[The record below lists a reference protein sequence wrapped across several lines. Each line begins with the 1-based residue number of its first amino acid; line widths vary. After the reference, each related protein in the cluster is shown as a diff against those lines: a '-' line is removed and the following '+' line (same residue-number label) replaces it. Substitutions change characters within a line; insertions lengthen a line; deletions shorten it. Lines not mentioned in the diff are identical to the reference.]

1 MMIVRS
7 ILKTAFIIAA
17 IIIGLGFVSKL
28 ADVESVKDFTLRDY
42 LGNEHKLSDYKDSKA
57 IVIIFIATQ
66 CPVSNAYNTRME
78 KLFEDYKDKD
88 VAFLGI
94 NSNKTESVTEVK
106 DHANDNNLTFT
117 ILKDEGNVIADMF
130 AASHTP
136 EAYVLNSNFDIL
148 YHGRI
153 DNSQR
158 ESEITSKDLRKA
170 LDEILSGKEV
180 SNPRTKAFGCSIKRI

>member
-1 MMIVRS
+1 MMIKN
-7 ILKTAFIIAA
+7 ILKTILIILV
-17 IIIGLGFVSKL
+17 IFIGLGFIYGL
-28 ADVESVKDFTLRDY
+28 GNVESVKDFTLKDY
-42 LGNEHKLSDYKDSKA
+42 LGNEHSLSDYKDSKA
-57 IVIIFIATQ
+57 IVIIFVATR

-88 VAFLGI
+88 VALLGI
-94 NSNKTESVTEVK
+94 NSNKSESVAEIK
-106 DHANDNNLTFT
+106 EHAKEKNLNFT

-130 AASHTP
+130 EASHTP
-136 EAYVLNSNFDIL
+136 EAYILNKNLSIL

-170 LDEILSGKEV
+170 LNEILAGKEV
-180 SNPRTKAFGCSIKRI
+180 SNPQTKAFGCSIKRI

>member
-1 MMIVRS
+1 MMIKN
-7 ILKTAFIIAA
+7 ILKTILIILV
-17 IIIGLGFVSKL
+17 IFIGLGFIYGL
-28 ADVESVKDFTLRDY
+28 GNVESVKDFTLKDY
-42 LGNEHKLSDYKDSKA
+42 LGNEHSLSDYKDSKA
-57 IVIIFIATQ
+57 IVIIFVATR

-94 NSNKTESVTEVK
+94 NSNKSESVAEIK
-106 DHANDNNLTFT
+106 EHAKEKNLNFT

-130 AASHTP
+130 EASHTP
-136 EAYVLNSNFDIL
+136 EAYILNKDLSIL

-170 LDEILSGKEV
+170 LNEILAGKEV
-180 SNPRTKAFGCSIKRI
+180 SNPQTKAFGCSIKRI